1 MSELRD
7 TLKMDIKAAWSQEA
21 VRRGVAAAKV
31 YISRFRPL
39 LSTVPSINRIILPR
53 YH

>member
-1 MSELRD
+1 MRELRD

-31 YISRFRPL
+31 PVSRFRPL
-39 LSTVPSINRIILPR
+39 LCTVPSINRTILPE
-53 YH
+53 HH